1 MAEEPVLAERRGS
14 RATDDVDTT
23 NTEALDFDEAEEEP
37 RLKYQRL
44 GCDVAELLGNN
55 AATCLSVSD
64 KILALGTHSGAVHVL
79 DYIGNEVSTVCATV
93 SSHAFDSRLMCRRDD
108 SKETTQLAPS
118 LLQVKRI
125 EAHKGPVNEICFDE
139 AIEHIASCSDDGT
152 VVVRI
157 CCLLDASHEGSRA
170 PAPTS

>member
-14 RATDDVDTT
+14 RGMENTDTG
-23 NTEALDFDEAEEEP
+23 NTQALDFDEAEEEP

-79 DYIGNEVSTVCATV
+79 DYIGNEVGRACAML
-93 SSHAFDSRLMCRRDD
+93 SSHGFVRR
-108 SKETTQLAPS
+108 
-118 LLQVKRI
+118 
-125 EAHKGPVNEICFDE
+125 
-139 AIEHIASCSDDGT
+139 
-152 VVVRI
+152 
-157 CCLLDASHEGSRA
+157 
-170 PAPTS
+170 